1 MFLCD
6 GVSFCVE
13 YYHDW
18 IVIPLFGHSTLI
30 GHVIKDF
37 KISRDPRNKEII
49 YSVLGIN
56 MFKHIRIV
64 FI

>member
-1 MFLCD
+1 MI
-6 GVSFCVE
+6 E
-13 YYHDW
+13 YSS
-18 IVIPLFGHSTLI
+18 LFFGHSTLI

-37 KISRDPRNKEII
+37 KISRDQKNKEII

>member
-1 MFLCD
+1 MGCHFA
-6 GVSFCVE
+6 SSTIMIE
-13 YYHDW
+13 YSS
-18 IVIPLFGHSTLI
+18 LFFGHSTLI

-37 KISRDPRNKEII
+37 KISRDQKNKEII